1 MKDLHHES
9 KVYIFTP
16 KTCLLVTAEMEDCF
30 SGHHGFSL
38 LPRHVL
44 KPSTDKRPYYL
55 HYLHSSLATRTNT
68 SYKLS
73 YYGQL
78 KEIEKSQ
85 WYERKSIKLVHANI
99 NGRKYNIIFS
109 QYVLFECAHQNYT
122 MAIWQISFLVL
133 PNCVRHSRSL
143 KMKCLSFFLC

>member
-55 HYLHSSLATRTNT
+55 HSSLATRTN
-68 SYKLS
+68 SRYKLS

-78 KEIEKSQ
+78 KEKFQ
-85 WYERKSIKLVHANI
+85 WYERKSIKVVHAN
-99 NGRKYNIIFS
+99 
-109 QYVLFECAHQNYT
+109 LYT
-122 MAIWQISFLVL
+122 L
-133 PNCVRHSRSL
+133 
-143 KMKCLSFFLC
+143 